1 MQSPAFAILW
11 ENWRLTRLEAA
22 NRLALGIIGGSA
34 VLVLFAAVA
43 PNEAASES
51 GASIALGL
59 TIFMAFPL
67 WLSISKVKGG
77 RFLDGYRPGFPLSLL
92 YGRPVR
98 TAVLVGV
105 PMVYLAAL
113 AAAVYLVAALVLRW
127 TFGYPFPLLPVAAWI
142 AAVHLGQAAGDWSTR
157 SKVVQWLGTMAP
169 VAALGSLATSRWD
182 GSPARFDFS
191 LTDYALI
198 ASIGVVSFGV
208 AIAGVAR
215 QRRGD
220 AKAAMPWTAGAGG
233 FPERL
238 VTLFRFPCPT
248 SSPTRAQVW
257 FDLKSSGLPVL
268 AIGVA
273 LAIAIPLLFV
283 VTTQLDVVLSGFY
296 TRAGHPRG
304 RGGRGDVLPARRAD
318 PRGQC
323 LWHSR
328 PTRTDV
334 RQRIRATQA
343 CGTARMAGLKLLVRS
358 VCLLAALLAVGTSV
372 WTSASVIPFD
382 VLEDN
387 DTFIEKSRS
396 PVSGSMRAI
405 EGAVGAMS
413 AYELLALAFVAVIV
427 VAVMVGSRAAL
438 AALRARYPRRLNIA
452 GSLLLLYGLLL
463 VLRAPDGQGGNGSE
477 VLLMDALFGATPW
490 IATTALVLA
499 TVYLFWRSL
508 AERLLTLRSACGA
521 VLVSAAFGAAW
532 VTVLR
537 SGRRAACRDVRDERR
552 LDAVAGAAAADGQ
565 RPGAL
570 VAQPHSPYMK
580 RDSREKLKG

>member
-1 MQSPAFAILW
+1 MKSPVLAILW
-11 ENWRLTRLEAA
+11 ENWRLTRVEAA
-22 NRLALGIIGGSA
+22 NRLGLGIIGGSA
-34 VLVLFAAVA
+34 VLVLFAAAA
-43 PNEAASES
+43 PNEAARES

-59 TIFMAFPL
+59 TIFTTFPL

-105 PMVYLAAL
+105 PMAYLAAL
-113 AAAVYLVAALVLRW
+113 AAAVYLVSALVLRW
-127 TFGYPFPLLPVAAWI
+127 TFGYPLPLLPVAASI
-142 AAVHLGQAAGDWSTR
+142 AVVHLGQAAGDWSTR
-157 SKVVQWLGTMAP
+157 SKVVQWLGTMGP
-169 VAALGSLATSRWD
+169 VMAVGSLAMYRWE
-182 GSPARFDFS
+182 GRPALFDFS
-191 LTDYALI
+191 LADYALI

-220 AKAAMPWTAGAGG
+220 AKVATPWTAGAGG

-273 LAIAIPLLFV
+273 LAIAIPLLIV

-296 TRAGHPRG
+296 TRPATRG
-304 RGGRGDVLPARRAD
+304 VAVVVAMFSLPAVLILGGNAFGIRA
-318 PRGQC
+318 RQG
-323 LWHSR
+323 
-328 PTRTDV
+328 RTYASPFE
-334 RQRIRATQA
+334 ATQA
-343 CGTARMAGLKLLVRS
+343 CGTGRMAGLKVLVRS
-358 VCLLAALLAVGTSV
+358 ACLLVALVAVGTSV

-382 VLEDN
+382 VLGDN
-387 DTFIEKSRS
+387 DTFIEKSRA
-396 PVSGSMRAI
+396 PLSGWMRAT

-438 AALRARYPRRLNIA
+438 AALRARYPGRLNIA
-452 GSLLLLYGLLL
+452 GSLLLLYGLGL
-463 VLRAPDGQGGNGSE
+463 VLRAPDGQGGNGLE
-477 VLLMDALFGATPW
+477 VLLMDALFRATPW
-490 IATTALVLA
+490 IAATALALA
-499 TVYLFWRSL
+499 TAYLFWRSL
-508 AERLLTLRSACGA
+508 AERLLTLRSACSA
-521 VLVSAAFGAAW
+521 LLVSAAFGAAW

-537 SGRRAACRDVRDERR
+537 AAGVSLGEMRTT
-552 LDAVAGAAAADGQ
+552 DAVWMLLPMLLTLMASGLA
-565 RPGAL
+565 PWSL
-570 VAQPHSPYMK
+570 
-580 RDSREKLKG
+580 SRIRHT